1 MEELFGYTISETFRS
16 KIFTIEM
23 IGNSLVA
30 LFTGYQSLIKIEKY
44 HASLNIN
51 SLVYRIFGAN
61 AVDKNIRTKL
71 GGAAVPG
78 VNAAFIL
85 LISSIAFG
93 NVIKYGH
100 SAFSQST
107 SPQSLWF
114 ISTIIIY
121 WISLL
126 YTFRELWIQIC
137 LTVIHAIFI
146 AILFQLI

>member
-16 KIFTIEM
+16 RIFTIEM
-23 IGNSLVA
+23 IANSLLA
-30 LFTGYQSLIKIEKY
+30 LYTGYRSLITIEKY

-51 SLVYRIFGAN
+51 SLIYRIVGAN

-78 VNAAFIL
+78 VNAVFIL

-100 SAFSQST
+100 SAFSQSM
-107 SPQSLWF
+107 SPHSLWF
-114 ISTIIIY
+114 ISTILIY

-137 LTVIHAIFI
+137 LIVFQAIFL
-146 AILFQLI
+146 AKLYQLI